1 MKISLNWIKQ
11 FVDIPSKY
19 SAKELAELLTLRTC
33 EVEGYEDQCV
43 KFANMVVGQIITVR
57 PHPNADKLRLVDTD
71 IGRNEPVQVVCG
83 GVNLAEGM
91 FVPVALPGAVVNWHG
106 AGEVVE
112 LKETKIRGE
121 KSFGMIC
128 AGEEIGLPK
137 SPPEY
142 ITDLSE
148 LWAKMGLKKFA
159 KSNDLAKPGTPLAV
173 ALNLNDVV
181 LEVENKSLTHRP
193 DLWGHYGMAR
203 EFAAFLGKKL
213 KPLVPKVTFPSK
225 GQSVKVEIKNK
236 EIAKRFL
243 STIITGVKI
252 APSPDW
258 MQKQLEAVG
267 LRPVNNIVDITN
279 YVMLETGYPMHA
291 FGRRFVKNNHFVIRY
306 AATGEVVETID
317 HKKYK
322 LTSEDALVTNDG
334 KALAIAGIMGGL
346 NSEVKSNT
354 TEIIL
359 EVGNWNPVMIRKT
372 SQRHNLRT
380 DAAQRFEKSLDPV
393 VAELTMRR
401 ACELILQ
408 ICPGSQIA
416 GPMTDSYPKKTQEIT
431 VTLDVAKTS
440 NKIGVQIPEKEMIK
454 YLEALEFKV
463 AKAGKGKLK
472 ITVPSFRATK
482 DVNIED
488 DLVEEVAR
496 MYGYEKIT
504 PVLPELPIK
513 LPMENRERTLKHKLK
528 QIMSFGLGFNEV
540 SHYSFYGRPEI
551 RKAMLPENLH
561 VQIENPLTEDQTHL
575 RISLLPH
582 ILKSVALNLY
592 NREEFKLYEVGR
604 TYVRKGK
611 GTRVKG
617 TDDEECF
624 PLEEKF
630 VCGVVVKKPVTLSL
644 SKGDRGEIFYEGL
657 GALQSFLEQ
666 FGVKARIEEAL
677 NPPPYAHPTKCAA
690 VKVGDLEIAVVYE
703 VHPQVL
709 RNFGIEAAVA
719 AFEINY
725 TQLVANGQMEK
736 SYKSLPRFPGI
747 EIDVSVLVNKKTT
760 VREIQNLIKTASSG
774 LVVNVSLIDIFENK
788 SLGED
793 KKSFTFRVLL
803 QSPDRT
809 LTDEEMKEVQEKI
822 FENLRGAGFVIR
834 GE

>member
-11 FVDIPSKY
+11 FVDIPEKY
-19 SAKELAELLTLRTC
+19 SSKELAELLTLRTA
-33 EVEGYEDQCV
+33 EVEGYEDQQI
-43 KFANMVVGQIITVR
+43 KFANMVVGQIIKVK
-57 PHPNADKLRLVDTD
+57 PHPNADKLKLVDTD
-71 IGRNEPVQVVCG
+71 IGGSEPVQVVCG
-83 GVNLAEGM
+83 GVNVADGM

-106 AGEVVE
+106 AGETVE

-148 LWAKMGLKKFA
+148 LRTKMGLKK
-159 KSNDLAKPGTPLAV
+159 SKPGTPLAT

-203 EFAAFLGKKL
+203 EFAAFLGLKL
-213 KPLVPKVTFPSK
+213 KPLNPKVVFPK
-225 GQSVKVEIKNK
+225 TGPKIKIDVKPTV
-236 EIAKRFL
+236 ASRFL
-243 STIITGVKI
+243 SVIIGGIKVE
-252 APSPDW
+252 ASPAWLQD
-258 MQKQLEAVG
+258 KLTAVG
-267 LRPVNNIVDITN
+267 MRPVNNIVDITN
-279 YVMLETGYPMHA
+279 YVMLELGHPMHA
-291 FGRRFVKNNHFVIRY
+291 FDRAVVKSDCFVIRF
-306 AATGEVVETID
+306 AHEGETITTID
-317 HKKYK
+317 HKKRILAK
-322 LTSEDALVTNDG
+322 EDALVTNG
-334 KALAIAGIMGGL
+334 ETALAIAGVMGGA
-346 NSEVKSNT
+346 NSEITSKT
-354 TEIIL
+354 TEIVL
-359 EVGNWNPVMIRKT
+359 EVATWNPIMIRKT
-372 SQRHNLRT
+372 EQRHNLRS
-380 DAAQRFEKSLDPV
+380 DAAQRFEKSLDPEI
-393 VAELTMRR
+393 AGIAFAR
-401 ACELILQ
+401 ACELIMQ
-408 ICPGSQIA
+408 ICTGA
-416 GPMTDSYPKKTQEIT
+416 KFLGPATDEYSEKPKKIT
-431 VTLDVAKTS
+431 VTLDVEKTTS
-440 NKIGVQIPEKEMIK
+440 KIGAKISEKDICK

-463 AKAGKGKLK
+463 TKATKGKLK
-472 ITVPSFRATK
+472 VTVPSFRATK

-504 PVLPELPIK
+504 PVLPELPIA
-513 LPMENRERTLKHKLK
+513 LPMENRERILKHKLR

-540 SHYSFYGRPEI
+540 MHYSFYGKPEI

-604 TYVRKGK
+604 TYVKAG
-611 GTRVKG
+611 
-617 TDDEECF
+617 EFF
-624 PLEEKF
+624 PREEKF
-630 VCGVVVKKPVTLSL
+630 VCGVVVKKNPSDKEV
-644 SKGDRGEIFYEGL
+644 FYEGL

-666 FGVKARIEEAL
+666 FGVKARIEEAA
-677 NPPPYAHPTKCAA
+677 NPPPYAHPTKCAV
-690 VKVGDLEIAVVYE
+690 VKVGDVEVAVVYE

-709 RNFGIEAAVA
+709 RNFSIEAAIV
-719 AFEINY
+719 AFEINF
-725 TQLVANGQMEK
+725 TALVASNQSEK
-736 SYKSLPRFPGI
+736 TYVQLPRFPGI

-760 VREIQNLIKTASSG
+760 VREIQNLIKTGSSG

-793 KKSFTFRVLL
+793 KKSFTFRILL

-809 LTDEEMKEVQEKI
+809 LTDVEMKQAQEKI
-822 FENLRGAGFVIR
+822 FGNLRGAGFVIR